1 MRYCMQASLR
11 RITRVPIAMFFDFFF
26 PLMMIAVFAG
36 GNAGQTYGGMGF
48 INYFLPTAI
57 FMGLIPLAFL
67 SFPLS
72 VGKQIEDGS
81 LERLNYFGVKTRTIL
96 SSQILAQIVFGIAG
110 IAIDMLFS
118 LASFRLSFPDPVHFF
133 AFLLQ
138 ILLGFLTLMAWGGVM
153 TLIVK
158 KPQALMS
165 VGLIVMFFLLFCGGT
180 FGPLSAFPAFVQDVS
195 RAFPVS
201 YASSKLPLV
210 WTGQAFWCGKFLWIS
225 AIWLASGFALLFALS
240 FSNKKLR
247 ENPFLRAR

>member
-1 MRYCMQASLR
+1 MRYCMQASLK

-36 GNAGQTYGGMGF
+36 GNSGQTYGGISF
-48 INYFLPTAI
+48 INYFLPSAI
-57 FMGLIPLAFL
+57 MMGLIPLAFL

-96 SSQILAQIVFGIAG
+96 SSQILTQIIFGVAG
-110 IAIDMLFS
+110 IALDMLFS
-118 LASFRLSFPDPVHFF
+118 LASFRLSFPNPGHFF

-138 ILLGFLTLMAWGGVM
+138 VFLGFLTLMVWGGVM
-153 TLIVK
+153 ALIVK

-165 VGLIVMFFLLFCGGT
+165 VGLIVMFFLLFCAGT
-180 FGPLSAFPAFVQDVS
+180 FGTLSSFPSVIQDVTK
-195 RAFPVS
+195 AFPVS
-201 YASSKLPLV
+201 YISNKLPLV
-210 WTGQAFWCGKFLWIS
+210 WTGQAFWCVKFLWIS
-225 AIWLASGFALLFALS
+225 AIWLAIGLALLFALS

-247 ENPFLRAR
+247 ANSFLRAR